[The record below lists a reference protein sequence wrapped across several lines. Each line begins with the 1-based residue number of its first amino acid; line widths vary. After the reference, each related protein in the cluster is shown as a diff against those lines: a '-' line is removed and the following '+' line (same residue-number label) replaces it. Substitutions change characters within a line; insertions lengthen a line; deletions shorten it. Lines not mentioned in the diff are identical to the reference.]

1 MTEHHISKLVQV
13 GAVQVG
19 GGGPLA
25 LIAGPCVIESRE
37 MALAVARAVKAVAEE
52 FGLPAIFKASFD
64 KANRLSRTS
73 FRGPGLKEG
82 LTVLAAVKEQTGLPI
97 DTDIHEPEQ
106 APPVAEV
113 ADLLQIPAFLC
124 RQTDLVMAA
133 AATGKPV
140 LIKKGQFLAPEDMAA
155 IVEKAAAA
163 GEGGILVAERG
174 ASFGYHDLVVDM
186 RSLAVMQNLG
196 WPVVF
201 DATHSVQRPGGAG
214 ATSSGDRE
222 FVLPLARAAAAVGI
236 DALFVEVHP
245 DPDSARSDAKTQLP
259 VTDLPELLKQV
270 LAVAAARRAIMEG
283 SPK

>member
-37 MALAVARAVKAVAEE
+37 MTLAMAQAVKQVSEE

-64 KANRLSRTS
+64 KANRMSRTS

-82 LTVLAAVKEQTGLPI
+82 LTILAAVKEETGLPI
-97 DTDIHEPEQ
+97 DTDIHDPEQ
-106 APPVAEV
+106 ARPVSEV

-155 IVEKAAAA
+155 IVEKAAAV

-214 ATSSGDRE
+214 TASSGDRQ
-222 FVLPLARAAAAVGI
+222 FLAPLARAAAAVGI

-259 VTDLPELLKQV
+259 VADLPELLKQV

-283 SPK
+283 SPE

>member
-1 MTEHHISKLVQV
+1 MSEHHVSRPVRI

-37 MALAVARAVKAVAEE
+37 MTLAVAQAVKRAAEE

-64 KANRLSRTS
+64 KANRMSRTS
-73 FRGPGLKEG
+73 FRGPGLREG
-82 LTVLAAVKEQTGLPI
+82 LSILAAVKEETGLPI
-97 DTDIHEPEQ
+97 DTDVHEPEQ
-106 APPVAEV
+106 ARPVSEV

-155 IVEKAAAA
+155 IVEKAAAV

-186 RSLAVMQNLG
+186 RSLAIMQNLG

-214 ATSSGDRE
+214 GASSGDRE

-259 VTDLPELLKQV
+259 VADLPELLKQV